1 MILIISAEQD
11 DHTQAVL
18 RRLAQMQVQ
27 ATLLDLA
34 RFPQQAQ
41 LAINFGEPQ
50 GSGEPHSS
58 LDGVFSDYN
67 GDIAFSECQV
77 VWWRR
82 PRPFLLHPEM
92 TDAASRTFAY
102 AECSAAISGL
112 WLALDAAWVNH
123 PMREEDALRKAYQLK
138 IAQEVGLTIPN
149 TLITNNP
156 NRARAFVYRY
166 GFDRTI
172 YKSFSTQKRT
182 WHETSL
188 IQPET
193 IAQLDNV
200 CYAPVIFQERV
211 PTQVDLRVV
220 VIDKTLFAVA
230 IGAHDHEHKIEHRMA
245 VGRVRGE
252 AFELPALVAE
262 RLQLFMQR
270 LGLVYGVLDLRLT
283 PAGEYIFQEVYP
295 SGAWLWLEQC
305 TNLPITQTFANFL
318 ASQAQPRKV
327 D

>member
-18 RRLAQMQVQ
+18 KRLTQMQVQ

-41 LAINFGEPQ
+41 LAINFGEQ
-50 GSGEPHSS
+50 NGS
-58 LDGVFSDYN
+58 LDSVLSDYD

-82 PRPFLLHPEM
+82 PRPFLLHPEI
-92 TDAASRTFAY
+92 TDTASRTFAY

-123 PMREEDALRKAYQLK
+123 PMREEEALRKAYQLK
-138 IAQEVGLTIPN
+138 IAQQVGLTIPN

-156 NRARAFVYRY
+156 NRARAFVYRH

-172 YKSFSTQKRT
+172 YKSFSSQERT
-182 WHETSL
+182 WHETAVN
-188 IQPET
+188 QPET
-193 IAQLDNV
+193 VAQLDKV

-211 PTQVDLRVV
+211 PTQVDLRIVA
-220 VIDKTLFAVA
+220 INGTLFPVA
-230 IGAHDHEHKIEHRMA
+230 IGAHAHEHKIEHRMA
-245 VGRVRGE
+245 VGRMRGE
-252 AFELPALVAE
+252 RFELPVLIAE
-262 RLQLFMQR
+262 RIRSFMQR
-270 LGLVYGVLDLRLT
+270 LGLVYGVIDMRVT
-283 PAGEYIFQEVYP
+283 PDGQYIFQEVCP
-295 SGAWLWLEQC
+295 SGPWLWLEEC
-305 TNLPITQTFANFL
+305 TNLPITQAFASFL
-318 ASQAQPRKV
+318 ASQAQAAN
-327 D
+327 